1 MEGNDTGT
9 ARLRFNFREL
19 AGSVGDF
26 GTIFPI
32 VLGVALVTDLNLS
45 TMLFFFGVWFIIAGL
60 YYRLPIPIEPMKAI
74 GAIVIAGSLT
84 SAEVAA
90 SGIIIGMFFL
100 GAGLL
105 KGMGWLRGYIPQ
117 SVIRGVQGGLALI
130 LLRTAVGY
138 GMDDLLPFALA
149 VLVIIGFFL
158 LARRTRIPDI
168 SALLVI
174 ALGFAGGIYLYGI
187 PEFSLPALPVFSL
200 PALSLYPR
208 VTWELVLP
216 QVPLTI
222 TNAILATS
230 LLTMDLFKREVEPDR
245 LSMTIGL
252 MNLVSVPFGGMPMCH
267 GAGGLAAQYRFGAR
281 TGGANVYAGII
292 LFALALL
299 FASSDMLALFPTGIF
314 GALLVFVAIELGR
327 HSLKTDSYLV
337 SGIMVILAFFAG
349 MAVAFVAGI
358 ILAYATAW
366 YAKRTTPKTENE
378 K

>member
-1 MEGNDTGT
+1 MEGSDTGT
-9 ARLRFNFREL
+9 TRLKFNFSEL

-45 TMLFFFGVWFIIAGL
+45 TMLFFFGVWFIISGI
-60 YYRLPIPIEPMKAI
+60 YYRLPIPIEPMKAV

-90 SGIIIGMFFL
+90 SGLIIGIFFL
-100 GAGLL
+100 VAGLL

-130 LLRTAVGY
+130 LLRTAAGY
-138 GMDDLLPFALA
+138 GMDDLLPFAIA
-149 VLVIIGFFL
+149 VLVIVGFFML
-158 LARRTRIPDI
+158 SRRTRIPDV
-168 SALLVI
+168 SAMLVI
-174 ALGFAGGIYLYGI
+174 ALGFAGGMYLYGI
-187 PEFSLPALPVFSL
+187 PELAVPALPAFSLPPLT
-200 PALSLYPR
+200 LYPR

-216 QVPLTI
+216 QIPLTI
-222 TNAILATS
+222 ANAILATS
-230 LLTMDLFKREVEPDR
+230 LLTMDLFKREVEPDK
-245 LSMTIGL
+245 LSVTIGL

-292 LFALALL
+292 LFILALL

-337 SGIMVILAFFAG
+337 TGIMVIVAFFAG
-349 MAVAFVAGI
+349 MAAAFVVGI
-358 ILAYATAW
+358 ILACATAW
-366 YAKRTTPKTENE
+366 YAKRTAADAE

>member
-9 ARLRFNFREL
+9 PRLRFNFREL

-45 TMLFFFGVWFIIAGL
+45 TMLFFFGVWFIIAGF
-60 YYRLPIPIEPMKAI
+60 YYRLPIPIEPMKAV

-90 SGIIIGMFFL
+90 SGIVIGILFL
-100 GAGLL
+100 VAGLL
-105 KGMGWLRGYIPQ
+105 KGMGRIRSYIPQ

-130 LLRTAVGY
+130 LLRTAAGY
-138 GMDDLLPFALA
+138 GMNNLLPFALA

-174 ALGFAGGIYLYGI
+174 AIGFAGGMYFSGI
-187 PEFSLPALPVFSL
+187 PDFSLPALPVFSL

-208 VTWELVLP
+208 VTWDLVLP

-230 LLTMDLFKREVEPDR
+230 LLTTDLFKREVEPDK
-245 LSMTIGL
+245 LSVTIGL

-281 TGGANVYAGII
+281 TGGANIYAGII

-299 FASSDMLALFPTGIF
+299 FATSDMLALFPTGIF

-327 HSLKTDSYLV
+327 HSLKTESYLV
-337 SGIMVILAFFAG
+337 SVTMVILAFFTG
-349 MAVAFVAGI
+349 MAVAFIVGI
-358 ILAYATAW
+358 ILAYAIAW
-366 YAKRTTPKTENE
+366 HAKKRAVDDE

>member
-1 MEGNDTGT
+1 MQEHDTE
-9 ARLRFNFREL
+9 APPLRFDFGEL

-45 TMLFFFGVWFIIAGL
+45 TMLFFFGVWFIIAGF

-90 SGIIIGMFFL
+90 SGLIIGIFFL
-100 GAGLL
+100 AAGLL

-130 LLRTAVGY
+130 LLRTAAGY
-138 GMDDLLPFALA
+138 GMDDILPFVLA
-149 VLVIIGFFL
+149 VAIIIGFFL
-158 LARRTRIPDI
+158 LARKTRIPDI

-174 ALGFAGGIYLYGI
+174 ALGFAGGIWVSGM
-187 PEFSLPALPVFSL
+187 PEFAAPALPTFFL
-200 PALSLYPR
+200 PPISLYVP
-208 VTWELVLP
+208 VMWDLVLP
-216 QVPLTI
+216 QIPLTV

-230 LLTMDLFKREVEPDR
+230 LLTMDLYKREVEPDK
-245 LSMTIGL
+245 LSVTIGL

-281 TGGANVYAGII
+281 TGGANVYAGVI

-327 HSLKTDSYLV
+327 HSLKTDSMLV
-337 SGIMVILAFFAG
+337 SGIMVILAFFSG
-349 MAVAFVAGI
+349 MAVAFVVGI

-366 YAKRTTPKTENE
+366 YGKRAGPEEKENQ
-378 K
+378 

>member
-1 MEGNDTGT
+1 MEENNTRT
-9 ARLRFNFREL
+9 ASLRFNFREL

-45 TMLFFFGVWFIIAGL
+45 TMLFFFGLWFIIAGL

-74 GAIVIAGSLT
+74 GAIVIAGALT

-90 SGIIIGMFFL
+90 SGIIIGIFFL
-100 GAGLL
+100 VTGLL

-130 LLRTAVGY
+130 LLRTAASY

-158 LARRTRIPDI
+158 LARRTSIPDI

-174 ALGFAGGIYLYGI
+174 ILGFAGGMYLYGI

-200 PALSLYPR
+200 PALSMYPR
-208 VTWELVLP
+208 VMWDLVLP

-230 LLTMDLFKREVEPDR
+230 LLTMDFFKREVEPDR
-245 LSMTIGL
+245 LSVTIGL

-337 SGIMVILAFFAG
+337 SGTMVIAAFFAG

-366 YAKRTTPKTENE
+366 YAKRTARKAEQ
-378 K
+378 